1 MNKKKI
7 LSLALVVLLIC
18 TISFGTLAWFNDK
31 DDVTN
36 TFHVASSGNSAD
48 ADSIFSVDVWEY
60 VDGNTTEKDQD
71 GAKFTNILPGS
82 RLLKEVH
89 IENTGAYDQYIRVN
103 VSLTEAKAFT
113 AALESG
119 TDLTRFFE
127 GFDPTAWTRYD
138 EPRTVDDTLTYTYY
152 LNYKLKPGKDACL
165 FTTVVIPTELTQQ
178 DMAAMEGNF
187 ALTVVAEAVQ
197 ADNLGV
203 NDAKAAFDL
212 VEWDVGENYGE

>member
-1 MNKKKI
+1 MNKKKL

-36 TFHVASSGNSAD
+36 TFHVASSNNSAD

-82 RLLKEVH
+82 RLRKEVH

-103 VSLTEAKAFT
+103 VSLTEATAFT

-127 GFDPTAWTRYD
+127 DFDSTAWTRYD

-152 LNYKLKPGKDACL
+152 LNYKLEPGKDACL

-203 NDAKAAFDL
+203 NGAKAAFDL
-212 VEWDVGENYGE
+212 VERNVGENYGE